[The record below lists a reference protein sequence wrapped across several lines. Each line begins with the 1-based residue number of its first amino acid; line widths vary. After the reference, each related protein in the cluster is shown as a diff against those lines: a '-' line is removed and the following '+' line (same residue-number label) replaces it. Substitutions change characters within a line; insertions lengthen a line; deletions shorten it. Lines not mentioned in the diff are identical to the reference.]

1 MFRKIIKKLLPGIL
15 LRPKKSKKEQDLL
28 LHIESGK
35 TRLSRNLQDN
45 INLFQNILGHSS
57 DFVVRE
63 FSFGVGKN
71 YRAALFF
78 IDVLIDKKIINN
90 SIIRPLMYDFNLIS
104 PEQLKE
110 SKTLDFLANR
120 MLSVDEIKKTDQIDS
135 LLNACLYGDT
145 VFLMDGFAEG
155 LIIGSKG
162 WQIRNIKE
170 PETEVVVR
178 GPREGFVESVNVNIS
193 LLRRKIRHPDLVIE
207 RMQIGEKTRTL
218 IAIAYVKQIVRPGVV
233 EEVRKRLQRI
243 NTDAILESG
252 YIEQFIEDAPYSLF
266 STVGNSEKP
275 DVVAMKILE
284 GRVAIFVDGTPIVLT
299 VPLLFIEGFQSAEDY
314 YLRPYYVFFVRL
326 LRLLC
331 FFISLLAPPVYVA
344 LTSYHQELIPTP
356 LLFTIAA
363 VREGAPFPVAIEILL
378 IGIFFEIVR
387 EAGIRL
393 PRPIGGAISIV
404 GALVIG
410 DAAVS
415 AGLIGAPIIIV
426 IAITALATFVVTT
439 LYDILLLYRLVLIF
453 GAATLGGFGIVTLL
467 ILLTIHLASLRSF
480 GVPYLAPLAPL
491 NVSELKDS
499 FVRFPLWAMWNRP
512 QDLSYKNQQRQRL
525 GQMPRP
531 PRKRFP

>member
-1 MFRKIIKKLLPGIL
+1 MNNL
-15 LRPKKSKKEQDLL
+15 LRMLL
-28 LHIESGK
+28 IP
-35 TRLSRNLQDN
+35 
-45 INLFQNILGHSS
+45 F
-57 DFVVRE
+57 
-63 FSFGVGKN
+63 
-71 YRAALFF
+71 
-78 IDVLIDKKIINN
+78 
-90 SIIRPLMYDFNLIS
+90 
-104 PEQLKE
+104 
-110 SKTLDFLANR
+110 
-120 MLSVDEIKKTDQIDS
+120 
-135 LLNACLYGDT
+135 
-145 VFLMDGFAEG
+145 
-155 LIIGSKG
+155 
-162 WQIRNIKE
+162 
-170 PETEVVVR
+170 
-178 GPREGFVESVNVNIS
+178 
-193 LLRRKIRHPDLVIE
+193 
-207 RMQIGEKTRTL
+207 
-218 IAIAYVKQIVRPGVV
+218 
-233 EEVRKRLQRI
+233 
-243 NTDAILESG
+243 
-252 YIEQFIEDAPYSLF
+252 F

-363 VREGAPFPVAIEILL
+363 AREGAPFPVAIEILL

-480 GVPYLAPLAPL
+480 GVPYLAPLAPF
-491 NVSELKDS
+491 EC
-499 FVRFPLWAMWNRP
+499 
-512 QDLSYKNQQRQRL
+512 
-525 GQMPRP
+525 
-531 PRKRFP
+531 

>member
-1 MFRKIIKKLLPGIL
+1 MFKKIIKRLLPGKL
-15 LRPKKSKKEQDLL
+15 LKQKKSQKNQDPL
-28 LHIESGK
+28 LHKESGRP
-35 TRLSRNLQDN
+35 RLSRNLQDN
-45 INLFQNILGHSS
+45 IKHFKKILGHSS

-63 FSFGVGKN
+63 FSFGVGEN

-78 IDVLIDKKIINN
+78 IDDLVDKRIIND

-104 PEQLKE
+104 PNRLKE
-110 SKTLDFLANR
+110 SKTLDFLSNS
-120 MLSVDEIKKTDQIDS
+120 MLSVGEIKKTDQINS

-145 VFLMDGFAEG
+145 VFLMDGFAEA
-155 LIIGSKG
+155 LVINSKG
-162 WQIRNIKE
+162 WQYRSVEE
-170 PETEVVVR
+170 PNTEVVVR
-178 GPREGFVESVNVNIS
+178 GPREGFVEAVNVNIS
-193 LLRRKIRHPDLVIE
+193 LLRRKIRHSDLVIE

-218 IAIAYVKQIVRPGVV
+218 VVIAYVQSIASSGVV
-233 EEVRKRLQRI
+233 QEVKERLQRI
-243 NTDAILESG
+243 KTDAILESG

-275 DVVAMKILE
+275 DMIAMKILE
-284 GRVAIFVDGTPIVLT
+284 GRVAILVDGTPIVLT
-299 VPLLFIEGFQSAEDY
+299 VPALLIDGFQSAEDY
-314 YLRPYYVFFVRL
+314 YLRPYYVFFIRL
-326 LRLLC
+326 LRLLS
-331 FFISLLAPPVYVA
+331 FFISLLAPAVYVA

-363 VREGAPFPVAIEILL
+363 AREGAPFPVAMEVLL

-393 PRPIGGAISIV
+393 PRPIGAAISIV

-410 DAAVS
+410 ESAVS

-439 LYDILLLYRLVLIF
+439 LYDVLLIYRILLIF
-453 GAATLGGFGIVTLL
+453 AAAALGGFGIVTLL
-467 ILLTIHLASLRSF
+467 FLILIHLVSLRSF

-491 NVSELKDS
+491 SLSGLKDS
-499 FVRFPLWAMWNRP
+499 IIRFPHWAMWNRP
-512 QDLSYKNQQRQRL
+512 KYISHKNLQRQRL

-531 PRKRFP
+531 PQK